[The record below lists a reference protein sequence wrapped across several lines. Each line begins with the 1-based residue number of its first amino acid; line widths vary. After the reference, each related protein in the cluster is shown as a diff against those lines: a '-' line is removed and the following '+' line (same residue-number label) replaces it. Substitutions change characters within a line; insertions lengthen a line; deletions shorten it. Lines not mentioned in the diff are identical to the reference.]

1 MLNAVLCNATACLLM
16 MKPTSWFGRR
26 DGNGGILSGEARFMI
41 AATKRQ
47 FVDKM
52 LCEEVLAQERGW
64 LSSERAERMVC
75 AELEGK
81 F

>member
-1 MLNAVLCNATACLLM
+1 
-16 MKPTSWFGRR
+16 
-26 DGNGGILSGEARFMI
+26 MI